1 MPELAATV
9 APRIDKDA
17 YDGNASDERIY
28 LDLRASTGYTTEI
41 EKLERNLSK
50 INLSIQLKAPAT
62 KKISEYLYALSRQG
76 LTLHHKTYGIVQ
88 EDDDFLE

>member
-1 MPELAATV
+1 MLPELAAAV

-28 LDLRASTGYTTEI
+28 LDLRASTGYTSEM

-50 INLSIQLKAPAT
+50 IHLSIQLKAPAT
-62 KKISEYLYALSRQG
+62 KKNKVKNMDVF
-76 LTLHHKTYGIVQ
+76 T
-88 EDDDFLE
+88 